1 MNRGRSGQYKPVG
14 RRAGAKSKVT
24 CDPFCTLVELE
35 FMRILFLVVFICL
48 FSADSVA
55 GDLVTSFRE
64 AVVLG
69 DAQEKGHQTRRYFE
83 HDLLPYYEQK
93 YGPVFQS
100 CFASTDH
107 PDTTSFS
114 FVAAIGID
122 GRVMRL
128 YNDRDTNI
136 FACARRALQR
146 EEFPH
151 PPVSPYYLHIEMQFA
166 Q

>member
-1 MNRGRSGQYKPVG
+1 MKIPY
-14 RRAGAKSKVT
+14 
-24 CDPFCTLVELE
+24 
-35 FMRILFLVVFICL
+35 FMLFICL
-48 FSADSVA
+48 FSAYSVA

-64 AVVLG
+64 AAVLG
-69 DAQEKGHQTRRYFE
+69 DAQEKGHETKTYFE

-107 PDTTSFS
+107 PDTTTFS
-114 FVAAIGID
+114 FVAAIGKD

-128 YNDRDTNI
+128 YSDRETNI
-136 FACARRALQR
+136 FACARKALQK